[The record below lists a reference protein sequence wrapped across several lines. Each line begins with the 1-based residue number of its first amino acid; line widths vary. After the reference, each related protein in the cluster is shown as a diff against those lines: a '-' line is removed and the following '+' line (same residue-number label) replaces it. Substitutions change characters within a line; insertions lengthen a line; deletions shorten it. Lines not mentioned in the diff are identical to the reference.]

1 MIVRW
6 GGYPLF
12 HFLWRHSAREFRD
25 RDLALQF
32 LGRFRNDAAAMA
44 ELRRLVAQRFW
55 ETDVSRLTDDQVL
68 GQIAALITSG
78 VLLVGY
84 EWERAW
90 GRAAPEEEEAPAQ
103 AAAGPARRER
113 ASAEEGSSFGGGHDG
128 LGQARVLR
136 SAAESGTP
144 FCEECQRAAQARA
157 GGSG

>member
-6 GGYPLF
+6 GGYPVF
-12 HFLWRHSAREFRD
+12 HFLWRHYSREFRD

-44 ELRRLVAQRFW
+44 ELRRLVAEKSW

-113 ASAEEGSSFGGGHDG
+113 AAEEEGSTFAGGHDG
-128 LGQARVLR
+128 SGQAQVLR

-144 FCEECQRAAQARA
+144 FCEECQRAAEASA
-157 GGSG
+157 GGSR